1 MSDAYSP
8 LLARI
13 DDRLI
18 HGQVVVG
25 CCEPLGARRILLV
38 DDAVA
43 LDPFQRKLY
52 RAGVP
57 PEVAVEFLTVAEAGM
72 RLEEL
77 SGAEELD
84 SVVVVV
90 ARARVMEG
98 LRVAGVCFSRVQLGG
113 AHMHEGA
120 TEIVHGF
127 FLDETD
133 RSALRG
139 LVEDGTKV
147 VIQPVAQSTTITV
160 DSALLRGT
168 DR

>member
-1 MSDAYSP
+1 MFVAYSP

-38 DDAVA
+38 EDSVA
-43 LDPFQRKLY
+43 ADPLQKKLY

-57 PEVAVEFLTVAEAGM
+57 PEVAVEFLHVVEVAA
-72 RLEEL
+72 RV
-77 SGAEELD
+77 EELD
-84 SVVVVV
+84 AAGDLDGVVVVV

-98 LRVAGVCFSRVQLGG
+98 LRNEGVRFRCVQLGG
-113 AHMHEGA
+113 AHLREGA
-120 TEIVHGF
+120 TELVDGF
-127 FLDETD
+127 FLDKGD
-133 RSALRG
+133 RSALWN
-139 LVEDGTKV
+139 LVESGTKV
-147 VIQPVAQSTTITV
+147 IIQPVSRSPEVRV
-160 DSALLRGT
+160 DFDLLRGA